1 MKQRNPFAVFILP
14 ALTLGVYGIVWAV
27 KTKNEMNRLGAQIPT
42 AWLIIIPFV
51 SIYWLWKYSEGV
63 EKVTSEKLSTPLAFV
78 LEFLLGSIG
87 NAILQSEFNK
97 VVTAPADPV
106 VAATPPPAPAFVP
119 GVAPSPFVPDVAPQA
134 SFEPQLSVPSESSF
148 APQPTVPV
156 EPSFGPQPSV
166 APDDNNLSSPTPM
179 V

>member
-14 ALTLGVYGIVWAV
+14 AVTFGIYGIVWAV

-42 AWLIIIPFV
+42 AWLMIIPLV
-51 SIYWLWKYSEGV
+51 NIYWLWKYAEGV
-63 EKVTSEKLSTPLAFV
+63 EQVTGEKLSTPLAFV

-87 NAILQSEFNK
+87 NAIVQSEFNK
-97 VVTAPADPV
+97 VVAAPATIV
-106 VAATPPPAPAFVP
+106 TPQPTPAFVP
-119 GVAPSPFVPDVAPQA
+119 GVAPSSFVPGVAPQP
-134 SFEPQLSVPSESSF
+134 SFESQPSVPSEPSF
-148 APQPTVPV
+148 APQPTVSA
-156 EPSFGPQPSV
+156 EPSFAPQPTV